1 MNAQTIEVDRVVIT
15 PQPRNGRPFRFA
27 EGTQGQ
33 RDGDWWNENLGWRH
47 FRGPL
52 LFHWQCPFGKDG
64 EPQLIDGVW
73 YWVKKQPANRVLE
86 EDHDIPF

>member
-33 RDGDWWNENLGWRH
+33 RDGDWWNENLGHRH
-47 FRGPL
+47 GRGPM
-52 LFHWQCPFGKDG
+52 LFHWRCPFGKYG
-64 EPQLIDGVW
+64 EPRLIDDIW
-73 YWVKKQPANRVLE
+73 YWVNTAHLE
-86 EDHDIPF
+86 QDNNVSF